1 MGMTKPGNT
10 IAAIVVAA
18 APVPSLCSIIGAQL
32 NHPEW
37 SGSAGIGMSMPSGT
51 EKGIYPTG
59 KILRSNSYVGAGNN

>member
-18 APVPSLCSIIGAQL
+18 APVPPLGSIIGAQL

-37 SGSAGIGMSMPSGT
+37 TGSAGIGMSMPSGS

-59 KILRSNSYVGAGNN
+59 KILCSNGCMGAGNN